1 MSTQRNN
8 SGFQLSD
15 SKWLEN
21 HHNAKKNLRY
31 DFAQKLA
38 LRNPKSIVDIGCGTG
53 LWLSVFNEVLPKDC
67 KFIGV
72 DFDEDSLKEAES
84 RAKDWNRDCEWIS
97 TDINKDAEKIPKADL
112 ALIFNFSSYIDD
124 LDYILSLLSK
134 ERGFKE
140 IALRQFAGD
149 EIKFGPFAPAIHT
162 LIDQSIKNS
171 IGGSKQIRYFDM
183 DRLISAANSSKRVV
197 TFNDFELFKAFS
209 PFDDNVFPYIKA
221 TAEWTLE
228 RASNNEKLYIQNWLK
243 QANNKESALYF
254 FSLDWTAL
262 LI

>member
-15 SKWLEN
+15 STWLEN
-21 HHNAKKNLRY
+21 HHNAKKDLRY
-31 DFAQKLA
+31 EFAQKLA
-38 LRNPKSIVDIGCGTG
+38 LRKPKTIVDIGCGTG
-53 LWLSVFNEVLPKDC
+53 LWLNIFNEVLPKDC

-72 DFDEDSLKEAES
+72 DFDINSLKEAES

-97 TDINKDAEKIPKADL
+97 LNVNKDAEKIPKADL
-112 ALIFNFSSYIDD
+112 ALIFNFSSYIED
-124 LDYILSLLSK
+124 LDSFLAILSK

-149 EIKFGPFAPAIHT
+149 EIKFGPFAPTIHT
-162 LIDQSIKNS
+162 QIDQSIKNS
-171 IGGSKQIRYFDM
+171 IGSSRQIRYFDM
-183 DRLISAANSSKRVV
+183 DRLISAANSSKRTV
-197 TFNDFELFKAFS
+197 TLNNFELFKAFS
-209 PFDDNVFPYIKA
+209 PFDNNTFPYIKE
-221 TAEWTLE
+221 TAEWTLD
-228 RASNNEKLYIQNWLK
+228 RVSNNEKPYIQNWLK
-243 QANNKESALYF
+243 KANDKETSLYF